1 MRLGVLTSSR
11 ADYGVYQ
18 PLLNELKKDNFFYL
32 EIIAFGT
39 HLSKNHDFTINK
51 ILKDKFNVIH
61 KIHTFINDDS
71 QKGIVDSYAKTI
83 SEFSIFWSKNKFDLV
98 LCLGDRFEM
107 SAAVQASIPFGI
119 KLAHI
124 SGGETTLGA
133 IDNIYRHQISLA
145 SKIHFV
151 STKYNFRKL
160 VELTGNSNHIYNV
173 GSMSL
178 SDIKFYKPTNK
189 YTFLNKFSL
198 RNRPYILV
206 TFHPETISV
215 EANIF
220 YSKEICKALSEICKK
235 INIII
240 TMPNADTL
248 GSVYRKSFYDLRD
261 DNQNSIFLIENF
273 GKKYYFD
280 AMNYSSLLLGNTSSG
295 IIEAASFNKYVIN
308 VGDRQKGRIHGNNVI
323 NVEFNSKQIIDLT
336 FKLLKNKSKKITN
349 IYYQENTVK
358 NTIEKIKLFFTNSK
372 DILNDADLNYN

>member
-1 MRLGVLTSSR
+1 
-11 ADYGVYQ
+11 
-18 PLLNELKKDNFFYL
+18 
-32 EIIAFGT
+32 
-39 HLSKNHDFTINK
+39 
-51 ILKDKFNVIH
+51 
-61 KIHTFINDDS
+61 
-71 QKGIVDSYAKTI
+71 
-83 SEFSIFWSKNKFDLV
+83 
-98 LCLGDRFEM
+98 
-107 SAAVQASIPFGI
+107 
-119 KLAHI
+119 
-124 SGGETTLGA
+124 
-133 IDNIYRHQISLA
+133 
-145 SKIHFV
+145 
-151 STKYNFRKL
+151 
-160 VELTGNSNHIYNV
+160 
-173 GSMSL
+173 MSL

-336 FKLLKNKSKKITN
+336 FKLLKNKPKKITN